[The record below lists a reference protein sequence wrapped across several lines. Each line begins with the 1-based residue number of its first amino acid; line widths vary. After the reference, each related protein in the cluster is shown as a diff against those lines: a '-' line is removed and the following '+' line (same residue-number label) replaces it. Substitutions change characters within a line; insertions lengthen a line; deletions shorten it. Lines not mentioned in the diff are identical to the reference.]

1 LQVTGFTS
9 IYSIAEAFEGDTV
22 KDGPKTARRAVNGWK
37 NANFDADFA
46 DKRR

>member
-1 LQVTGFTS
+1 LQVTGFTR

-37 NANFDADFA
+37 NANFDAD
-46 DKRR
+46 KRR